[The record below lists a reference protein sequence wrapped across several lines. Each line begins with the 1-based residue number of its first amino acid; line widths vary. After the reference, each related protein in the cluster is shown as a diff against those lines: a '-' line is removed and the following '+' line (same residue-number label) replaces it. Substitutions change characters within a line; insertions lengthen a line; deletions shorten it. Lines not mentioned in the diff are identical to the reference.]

1 MKKNVIKMNKLEFGM
16 VVEVDGFTAKISTF
30 RDFNHSKFI
39 YKGEMIKNVSV
50 NSFIIINQGFTKIVG
65 RIISETITDN
75 FYNGNEHQLDDR
87 FTKNS
92 INRIVKVQ
100 AIGYIENERFIS
112 GASFLPMIGNV
123 CRIPT
128 TDEIN
133 QIYLNNYISD
143 YRDYTVT
150 IGHTLQEN
158 TKVTLPINEFFASHI
173 GVFGNT
179 GSGKSNTLHKLY
191 YELFALNNLPKL
203 KEKSNFLVLDFNG
216 EYAHDNSFGISKG
229 EDKKVYKLSTQQ
241 DSNDK
246 FPVTEEVFF
255 EEEMLSILF
264 SATEQTQRPFLS
276 RVIKGINKYGSGTE
290 SLSKWVNWLYRTILT
305 SDVNKNLLNLLNDT
319 LEKYIDGISK
329 YMKKV
334 KKIEVYTGQSKPKYR
349 IKSLCLYFDG
359 DFEEKH
365 NKQINLTDITTYI
378 KDSNIDEFKELEI
391 RCHLQMIAD
400 LLYGNIIEDHIAPL
414 IRRIESRLYS
424 IEKYLTIEEQVS
436 EPPFLQIISL
446 SELNQDAKKI
456 LSMLVAKMCYDNQK
470 TRAKENKSFHLIIDE
485 AHNILTSQM
494 TSEQDSWSD
503 YRLDLFEEII
513 KEGRKFN
520 FFLTIS
526 SQRPADISPTI
537 LSQVHNY
544 FLHKLVN
551 DRDLSIVENTLSTL
565 DRLSKAALPV
575 LATGV
580 CIVSGTALT
589 MPISVK
595 VDFID
600 NEDIRPQSDTIDLI
614 DTWTQ

>member
-1 MKKNVIKMNKLEFGM
+1 MNKLEFGM
-16 VVEVDGFTAKISTF
+16 VVEVDGFTAKVSTF
-30 RDFNHSKFI
+30 KDFNHSKFF
-39 YKGEMIKNVSV
+39 YNGEIIKNVSV

-75 FYNGNEHQLDDR
+75 SYNGKEYQLDDR

-92 INRIVKVQ
+92 INRIVSIQ
-100 AIGYIENERFIS
+100 AIGYIENQKFIS
-112 GASFLPMIGNV
+112 GASYLPMIGNV

-143 YRDYTVT
+143 YREFTIT
-150 IGHTLQEN
+150 IGYTLQEN
-158 TKVTLPINEFFASHI
+158 IKVNLPVNEFFASHL

-191 YELFALNNLPKL
+191 YELFSLKNLPKL
-203 KEKSNFLVLDFNG
+203 KEKSKFLVLDFNG
-216 EYAHDNSFGISKG
+216 EYAHDYSFGINKG
-229 EDKKVYKLSTQQ
+229 EDKKVYQLTTKGQ
-241 DSNDK
+241 SNSK
-246 FPVTEEVFF
+246 FSVTERVFF

-276 RVIKGINKYGSGTE
+276 RVIKGRNKYGSGTK
-290 SLSKWVNWLYRTILT
+290 SLSRWVNWLYKTILT
-305 SDVNKNLLNLLNDT
+305 SEVKKDVLNLLNDT
-319 LEKYIDGISK
+319 LEKYIDGISE
-329 YMKKV
+329 YMKV
-334 KKIEVYTGQSKPKYR
+334 IKKIEVYTGQGKAKYR
-349 IKSLCLYFDG
+349 INSIGLYFNG
-359 DFEEKH
+359 DLEEKH
-365 NKQINLTDITTYI
+365 IQEINLSDII
-378 KDSNIDEFKELEI
+378 QHIEDSKIDKIKELEL
-391 RCHLQMIAD
+391 RCHLQMVAD
-400 LLYGNIIEDHIAPL
+400 LLYGNIIEKHITPL
-414 IRRIESRLYS
+414 IRRIESRLHS
-424 IEKYLTIEEQVS
+424 IQKYLTIVEDDL

-456 LSMLVAKMCYDNQK
+456 LSMLVAKMYYDDQK
-470 TRAKENKSFHLIIDE
+470 SRARENKSFHLIIDE
-485 AHNILTSQM
+485 AHNVLMSQM
-494 TSEQDSWSD
+494 TREQDSWSD

-513 KEGRKFN
+513 KEGRKYN

-551 DRDLSIVENTLSTL
+551 DRDLQIVENTLSTL
-565 DRLSKAALPV
+565 DRLSKAVLPV

-580 CIVSGTALT
+580 CIISGTALT

-595 VDFID
+595 VDFIH
-600 NEDIRPQSDTIDLI
+600 NEDIRPQSDTINLI
-614 DTWTQ
+614 DTWSQ